1 MRKCLP
7 VLATRLCLGVFAMSS
22 VAFSAHA
29 AAPLTTTQTV
39 LTNAGAQAAVK
50 AAEHMMAELKAP
62 GAIAVVDSTG
72 NLLAFER
79 PDGVRVGSIDLAI
92 GKARSAA
99 LLQRPSEQLED
110 NINKGRTAFVTA
122 GFLSLRGGMPIRVNG
137 QVVGAIGIAGMN
149 SLTDTKIATAAAQ
162 QVEAEAAG
170 AASH

>member
-1 MRKCLP
+1 MRKLIP
-7 VLATRLCLGVFAMSS
+7 VFATRLCLGVFAVSAMT
-22 VAFSAHA
+22 VSAHA
-29 AAPLTTTQTV
+29 ATPLTTTYPV
-39 LTNAGAQAAVK
+39 LTNEGAQVAVQ
-50 AAEHMMAELKAP
+50 AAEHMMAALKAP
-62 GAIAVVDSTG
+62 GAIAVVDTTG

-110 NINKGRTAFVTA
+110 NVNKGRTAFVTA
-122 GFLSLRGGMPIRVNG
+122 GFLSLRGGMPVRVNG

-149 SLTDTKIATAAAQ
+149 SENDAKIAIAAAQ
-162 QVEAEAAG
+162 QVEADSE

>member
-1 MRKCLP
+1 MRKLIP
-7 VLATRLCLGVFAMSS
+7 VLATRLCLGVFALSAMT
-22 VAFSAHA
+22 FGAHA
-29 AAPLTTTQTV
+29 ATSLTTTYPV
-39 LTNAGAQAAVK
+39 LTHEGAQVAVQ
-50 AAEHMMAELKAP
+50 AAEHMMVALKAP
-62 GAIAVVDSTG
+62 GAIAVVDTTG

-110 NINKGRTAFVTA
+110 NVNKGRTAFVTA

-149 SLTDTKIATAAAQ
+149 SENDAKIATAAAQ
-162 QVEAEAAG
+162 QVEAQSEAA
-170 AASH
+170 AP

>member
-1 MRKCLP
+1 MRKFLP

-22 VAFSAHA
+22 VAFTAHA
-29 AAPLTTTQTV
+29 ATPLTTTYPI
-39 LTNAGAQAAVK
+39 LTQAGAQAAVQ

-62 GAIAVVDSTG
+62 GAIAVVDPSG
-72 NLLAFER
+72 HLLAFVR

-92 GKARSAA
+92 GKARTAA
-99 LLQRPSEQLED
+99 LLQRPSAQVED
-110 NINKGRTAFVTA
+110 NINKGRTAFTTA

-149 SLTDTKIATAAAQ
+149 SENDTKIATAAAQ
-162 QVEAEAAG
+162 DVAAEVSG